1 MKHARR
7 FLLIKLHTT
16 RDMNKGAK
24 AVGEAITGLDF
35 ITVVVCGKAYTV
47 LPPTINRIA
56 GAAKCLSGVRE
67 ANTLREILLTLEDT
81 DRLAKALSWFI
92 NDDEA
97 MADELG
103 EGRPEELVDALE
115 DCLSMVSIKVFL
127 RAVSLA
133 RSVSLLAAKPR

>member
-1 MKHARR
+1 
-7 FLLIKLHTT
+7 
-16 RDMNKGAK
+16 MNKGAK

-35 ITVVVCGKAYTV
+35 ITVVVGGKAYTV
-47 LPPTINRIA
+47 LPPTINRIS

-92 NDDEA
+92 NDDES

-115 DCLSMVSIKVFL
+115 ACLSMVSIKVFL